1 MQCLCSLSLDFDK
14 SASTSFFCILSIQ
27 IGREAWRRLQVF
39 VGLLSIAHHCF
50 SKLIVFWVWY
60 LSTSGIFLCSSY
72 TGVFMPEKYIIF
84 QHLVLLGTH
93 THNRMPGS
101 QSMYMFH
108 VKGQSQSYDR
118 SYISLF
124 SHCNIQH
131 FSWLLSVLFKTWP
144 SHTPFLPGKKR
155 LKKQKQKQESVPN
168 FALTLPYLFATQ
180 ASQCFLLVSFASFP
194 IGIFITCTN

>member
-1 MQCLCSLSLDFDK
+1 MMQCLCSLSLDFDK

-93 THNRMPGS
+93 TQQNAWVTE
-101 QSMYMFH
+101 H
-108 VKGQSQSYDR
+108 VHVPCEGTK
-118 SYISLF
+118 
-124 SHCNIQH
+124 
-131 FSWLLSVLFKTWP
+131 SVLRSQLYFFILP
-144 SHTPFLPGKKR
+144 LQHT
-155 LKKQKQKQESVPN
+155 
-168 FALTLPYLFATQ
+168 T
-180 ASQCFLLVSFASFP
+180 FLLVAFSLIQNLTLSHTFF
-194 IGIFITCTN
+194 TW